1 MPPRA
6 RALAAHRE
14 IIAGLRAGSSDRA
27 ESAMRLHVLNAR
39 DFLTEVMRERD

>member
-1 MPPRA
+1 MWA
-6 RALAAHRE
+6 ALAGLLGL
-14 IIAGLRAGSSDRA
+14 IAGLRAGSSDRA